1 MVEVEKHPLGREGW
15 WRVIVRVPE
24 DAEVGKLDD
33 VLEIRTQVPGE
44 EVTELEVRGEVLDVG
59 R

>member
-1 MVEVEKHPLGREGW
+1 MKREGW
-15 WRVIVRVPE
+15 WRVVVSVPK

-44 EVTELEVRGEVLDVG
+44 EITELEVRGEVLDVG